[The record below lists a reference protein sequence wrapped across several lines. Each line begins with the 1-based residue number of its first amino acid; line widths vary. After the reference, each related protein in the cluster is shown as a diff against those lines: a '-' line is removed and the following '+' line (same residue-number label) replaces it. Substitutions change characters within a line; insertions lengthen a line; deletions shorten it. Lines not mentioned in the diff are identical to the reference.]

1 MLYRCLKPIVR
12 LAMLIFC
19 RKVVINNRQYLHL
32 KGPLLLAC
40 NHPNSFL
47 DSVILD
53 TLFQQPVWS
62 LARGDSFKNK
72 TVTRILTSLK
82 ILPVYRTSE
91 GVENLSENYKT
102 FNACIEIFRKNGI
115 VHIFSEGKC
124 INEWH
129 LRPLKKGTARLA
141 IKAWNEN
148 IPLQVLPVG
157 INYSSFRRFGKNMFI
172 NFGSPISQ
180 NDLPGKVADGLQH
193 QAFNQ
198 LLRQQMEQLVYEIP
212 TTDKARQQAVLEL
225 PPTHFQKIIL
235 YIPAVIGWLLHLPL
249 YLVVKKITALKTK
262 MNDHYDSVMT
272 ALLVITYPLYV
283 LLFLVILW
291 TTIQS
296 WWFIPLLPIL
306 PFTAW
311 AYVQLKGQL
320 DPISTRG

>member
-19 RKVVINNRQYLHL
+19 RKVIVDRREYLSL

-53 TLFQQPVWS
+53 LIFEQPVWS
-62 LARGDSFKNK
+62 LARGDAFRNK
-72 TVTRILTSLK
+72 VVTRILTSLK

-102 FNACIEIFRKNGI
+102 FNACIEIFRENGI
-115 VHIFSEGKC
+115 IQIFSEGKC
-124 INEWH
+124 VNEWH

-157 INYSSFRRFGKNMFI
+157 INYSSFRRFGKNVFVK
-172 NFGSPISQ
+172 FGTPIDKIDSPVQ
-180 NDLPGKVADGLQH
+180 VADGLQH
-193 QAFNQ
+193 LAFNQ
-198 LLRQQMEQLVYEIP
+198 QLRQQMEQLVFEIP
-212 TTDKARQQAVLEL
+212 STDKVRQQALLEL
-225 PPTHFQKIIL
+225 PPTLFKKIIL
-235 YIPAVIGWLLHLPL
+235 FLPAVAGWLIHTPL
-249 YLVVKKITALKTK
+249 YIIIKRMTAEKTK

-272 ALLVITYPLYV
+272 ALLVISYPLY
-283 LLFLVILW
+283 LLLLLAILW
-291 TTIQS
+291 LTVQS
-296 WWFIPLLPIL
+296 WWVVLLLPVI

-311 AYVQLKGQL
+311 SYVQLKGQL
-320 DPISTRG
+320 DNTS